1 LVGVR
6 NIWFALIAATRLG
19 RFTIMRTGVDEM
31 LRPASRVPPLTADKF
46 DEKQSECGMLGVTS
60 PLVGAA

>member
-6 NIWFALIAATRLG
+6 NIWFALIPATRLG

-31 LRPASRVPPLTADKF
+31 LRPAIARSLLTADKF
-46 DEKQSECGMLGVTS
+46 DKKQSECGMLGVTS
-60 PLVGAA
+60 PLVGEA